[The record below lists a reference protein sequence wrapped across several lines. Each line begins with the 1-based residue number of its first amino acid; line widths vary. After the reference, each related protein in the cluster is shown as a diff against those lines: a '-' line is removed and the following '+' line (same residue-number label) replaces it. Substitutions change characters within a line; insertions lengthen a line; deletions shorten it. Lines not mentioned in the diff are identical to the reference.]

1 MFPSKVLG
9 RGEGEEKADGRESHT
24 VPKMYSLGRGR
35 AQCPGGKHSACVY
48 CARAFFFS
56 PLWYLRLHA
65 GDDSVQSILESRNI

>member
-48 CARAFFFS
+48 CARAFFFFS
-56 PLWYLRLHA
+56 PSGTFGSTLA
-65 GDDSVQSILESRNI
+65 MTQCKAS